1 MYNLPGQE
9 NPCHKVPLL
18 GDASVGKT
26 CLVDYITKKR
36 FNPNTRPNVGVST
49 ASIDMKVKDVD
60 TQLSIWDT
68 AGQETFRSLVP
79 LYTRNAEVIL
89 LVFDVTEQT
98 TYASLPKW
106 IEYIRKDLAIAC
118 PVFLVANKIDCPF
131 VIDRSDISKMASEN
145 NCTLLY
151 TSAKTGQGVVELF
164 QEVANVVAANAKP
177 TATLEAGPQL
187 KSVQTKKGCC

>member
-26 CLVDYITKKR
+26 CLVDYITKKQ
-36 FNPNTRPNVGVST
+36 FNPHTRPNVGVST
-49 ASIDMKVKDVD
+49 ASIDINVKGVD

-89 LVFDVTEQT
+89 LVFDVSEQT
-98 TYASLPKW
+98 SYMNLPKW
-106 IEYIRKDLAIAC
+106 MEYIRKDLAIAC

-131 VIDRSDISKMASEN
+131 VIDRSDISKIASEN

-164 QEVANVVAANAKP
+164 QEVANVVAANSKP
-177 TATLEAGPQL
+177 STLPMGPQL
-187 KSVQTKKGCC
+187 ERAQKTKKGCC